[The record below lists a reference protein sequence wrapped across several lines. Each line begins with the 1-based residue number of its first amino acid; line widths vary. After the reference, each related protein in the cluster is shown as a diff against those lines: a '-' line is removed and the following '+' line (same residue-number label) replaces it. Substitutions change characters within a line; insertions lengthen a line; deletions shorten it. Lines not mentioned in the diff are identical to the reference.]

1 MLDLL
6 VSNPIYFIILVA
18 FLVISIG
25 VREFAHA
32 YVAYKLGD
40 STPKYQGR
48 VTLNPLAHVDPIGL
62 VLLVIAG
69 FGWGKPVEFDIYNL
83 RNPKRDVLL
92 ISLAGPLSNLLIA
105 FVGFVIGSNL
115 GFNIFLNQFIYLNL
129 VLFVFNLIPIH
140 PLDGFKVVT
149 GILPYRLAYTW
160 QDLEKYGFYI
170 LLILV
175 ITDAFKY
182 IVSPAVAGI
191 LSIFNLLI

>member
-6 VSNPIYFIILVA
+6 ISNPIYFLVLIA
-18 FLVISIG
+18 FLIFSIG
-25 VREFAHA
+25 IHEFAHA
-32 YVAYKLGD
+32 YVAYRLGD

-48 VTLNPLAHVDPIGL
+48 VTLNPLAHIDPIGL

-92 ISLAGPLSNLLIA
+92 ISLSGPVSNLILA
-105 FVGFVIGSNL
+105 FLAFILGSYF
-115 GFNIFLNQFIYLNL
+115 GFNIFLNQFIFLNL
-129 VLFVFNLIPIH
+129 TLFVFNLLPIH

-149 GILPYRLAYTW
+149 GVLPYSLAYAW

-170 LLILV
+170 LMALV
-175 ITDAFKY
+175 LTDAFKY
-182 IVSPAVAGI
+182 VIYPIVSII
-191 LSIFNLLI
+191 LQIFNFLI